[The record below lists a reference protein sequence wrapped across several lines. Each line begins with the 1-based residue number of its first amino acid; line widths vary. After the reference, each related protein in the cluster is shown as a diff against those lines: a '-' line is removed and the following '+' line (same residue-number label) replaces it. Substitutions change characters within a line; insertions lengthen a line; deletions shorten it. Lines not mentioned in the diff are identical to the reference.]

1 MSDNAVSDRSH
12 VVMILLTIFLGGAGI
27 HRFYARKVGTG
38 LTIFGGQ
45 VLAVVM
51 VFVFAP
57 VAIFLWAAIGIWLL
71 VDLIKVL
78 IGRFKDESGRLIS
91 SAVGS

>member
-1 MSDNAVSDRSH
+1 M
-12 VVMILLTIFLGGAGI
+12 
-27 HRFYARKVGTG
+27 GTG

-78 IGRFKDESGRLIS
+78 IGRFKDESGRLTS
-91 SAVGS
+91 SANLFTCIAGAKAITFTVNKFEHV

>member
-1 MSDNAVSDRSH
+1 
-12 VVMILLTIFLGGAGI
+12 
-27 HRFYARKVGTG
+27 
-38 LTIFGGQ
+38 
-45 VLAVVM
+45 M